1 MSRRSRAWR
10 LRQQLG
16 ERDLAILIMLRDL
29 RLMTGQQ
36 IRRAFFPDGN
46 QITQARKARAV
57 LKRLIELRLVVRLRR
72 RVGGLHAGSEGQI
85 VGLSG
90 LGQAVL
96 DVDTE
101 TTRRHRSVTDT
112 KLAHQEHILAVAEL
126 HTLLLERSR
135 TGQSELLEF
144 QAEPAC
150 WRRFSGIGGQAVT
163 LKPDAFVRLA
173 VGDYEVTAF
182 IEQDMATESLP
193 TIVRKLGVHI
203 DYWRSGQEQHEH
215 GVHPRVWWLVPD
227 AARLKAIGRAI
238 GRVPAEARQLFEVVL
253 TEQAADQLTQLPG
266 AGGIW

>member
-1 MSRRSRAWR
+1 MSRRSHAWR
-10 LRQQLG
+10 LRQQIG
-16 ERDLAILIMLRDL
+16 ERDLAILAMLREL

-36 IRRAFFPDGN
+36 IRRAFFPDGS
-46 QITQARKARAV
+46 QITQARKTRAV

-72 RVGGLHAGSEGQI
+72 RVGGLRGGSEGQI
-85 VGLSG
+85 AGLSG
-90 LGQAVL
+90 LGHAVL
-96 DVDTE
+96 DVGTE

-112 KLAHQEHILAVAEL
+112 KLSFQEHVLAVADL
-126 HTLLLERSR
+126 RIQLLEHSR
-135 TGQSELLEF
+135 TGHAELLEF
-144 QAEPAC
+144 EAEPAC
-150 WRRFSGIGGQAVT
+150 WRRFSGIGGHAVT

-173 VGDYEVTAF
+173 VGEYIVVAF

-215 GVHPRVWWLVPD
+215 GVHPQVWWLVPD
-227 AARLKAIGRAI
+227 TARLKAMARAI

-266 AGGIW
+266 AGGVW